1 MKNHYFILVSLFCFI
16 CTISCDKNYDPE
28 PYCNTV
34 HVIQLV
40 KPEYK
45 QYVIATLDYNS
56 NNIVSL
62 SGNANV
68 LKDGALPYWDLTDDY
83 LLIDWRW
90 YLFPIT
96 HNKQYL
102 LLYPWSVV
110 ENSYYPIW
118 NLDTCQYIE
127 DPIKVSYGIDMAKVN
142 AQLETQELYQLAY
155 EDSHREHEGDEE
167 FRKKTAYMDSV
178 WAYTQQQLITIIE
191 QDRLKDVLITNKF
204 ALY

>member
-16 CTISCDKNYDPE
+16 CTISCDRSYDPE

-34 HVIQLV
+34 RVIQLV

-45 QYVIATLDYNS
+45 QYVIATLGYNS
-56 NNIVSL
+56 NTVSL
-62 SGNANV
+62 GGNANV

-90 YLFPIT
+90 YRFPIT
-96 HNKQYL
+96 NNKQYL

-155 EDSHREHEGDEE
+155 EDIHREHEGDEE

-178 WAYTQQQLITIIE
+178 WTYTQQQLITIIE
-191 QDRLKDVLITNKF
+191 QDRLKEVLITNKF